1 MGTPGKNAWAKA
13 SPVARLNG
21 PEEREGNAM
30 TTGDMSAE
38 EEISASLAQFVAT
51 SCWET
56 IPAAARHEAKRALLN
71 FFAVSMAGCS
81 DPTIMIAAHVFRP
94 FAANREASVIGSSE
108 RSDILNASALNA
120 MSANVFDFDDTH
132 LPTIIHPTAPVA
144 PAVFALAERETMSG
158 RDLLTA
164 FILGVEVACR
174 LGNAISPEHY
184 ARGWHITSTC
194 GIFGSAMAAGKA
206 IGLDASRLRW
216 ALGHASSQ
224 SSGLVETLGTMS
236 KSAGVGAG
244 ARNGLLSALLA
255 QHGFTGPDH
264 PLEGEQGFLR
274 VMGDKPDMASIST
287 GLGNRWEILRNTY
300 KPYPCGVV
308 LNPVIEGCLDLFC
321 KADIAADEL
330 AAMSEIEI
338 TGHPLLR
345 QRADRPEA
353 RTGREAQVSAQHAV
367 AVSLLYGKAGLAQ
380 FSDDSVA
387 DPTVLALGKK
397 VRFIDDDRIPLAA
410 AKLRLLWPGAR
421 AITTEVHAARGSVD
435 KPMTDKELEDKLRE
449 VCRNSSADYDPDPL
463 IGAVWSL
470 DENRDAGALMA
481 LTRPRENNHNIR

>member
-1 MGTPGKNAWAKA
+1 MTI
-13 SPVARLNG
+13 
-21 PEEREGNAM
+21 GNA
-30 TTGDMSAE
+30 SAK
-38 EEISASLAQFVAT
+38 EEISAALAQFVAT

-81 DPTIMIAAHVFRP
+81 DPTIMIATRVFGR
-94 FAANREASVIGSSE
+94 FAANQQASIIGSGE

-132 LPTIIHPTAPVA
+132 LPTIIHPTAPIA
-144 PAVFALAERETMSG
+144 PVVFALAERETMSG

-174 LGNAISPEHY
+174 LGNAISPKHY
-184 ARGWHITSTC
+184 AHGWHITSTC
-194 GIFGSAMAAGKA
+194 GIFGSATAAGKA
-206 IGLDASRLRW
+206 IGLDASSLRW

-236 KSAGVGAG
+236 KSTGVGAA

-255 QHGFTGPDH
+255 QHGFTGPDY
-264 PLEGEQGFLR
+264 PLEGERGFLR
-274 VMGDKPDMASIST
+274 VMGDKPDMASISA
-287 GLGNRWEILRNTY
+287 GLGDRWEILRNTY

-308 LNPVIEGCLDLFC
+308 LNPVIEGCLNLFY
-321 KADIAADEL
+321 KADMTADEL
-330 AAMSEIEI
+330 DAVTEIEI

-345 QRADRPEA
+345 QRADRPGA

-380 FSDDSVA
+380 FSDDAVRDHA
-387 DPTVLALGKK
+387 VRVLGRK
-397 VRFIDDDRIPLAA
+397 VRFVDDDRIPLAA
-410 AKLRLLWPGAR
+410 AKLRLLRPNAPEI
-421 AITTEVHAARGSVD
+421 AAVVETARGSAD
-435 KPMTDKELEDKLRE
+435 EPMTDKELEDKLRE
-449 VCRNSSADYDPDPL
+449 ICRNSSANYDPDPL
-463 IGAVWSL
+463 INAVWSL
-470 DENRDAGALMA
+470 DENSDAGALMA
-481 LTRPRENNHNIR
+481 LTRLTRETITTPASPSFNGLHS